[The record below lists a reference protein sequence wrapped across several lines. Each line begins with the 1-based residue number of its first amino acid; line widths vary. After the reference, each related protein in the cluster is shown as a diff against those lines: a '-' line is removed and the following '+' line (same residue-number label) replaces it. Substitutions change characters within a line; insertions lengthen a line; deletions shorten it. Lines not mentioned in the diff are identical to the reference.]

1 MLNKNYKKGSFLKSL
16 LLIPATAILFF
27 FIACN
32 NEGVNGDLNAE
43 DKVPAEEQ
51 IFYVV
56 EQMPAWAD
64 GGDLPMEM
72 RKFIAKNLI
81 YPDDAKENGVQ
92 GKVFVQFIVTSTGD
106 IKIPDPSQ
114 LPPEEK
120 DDGKIG
126 EVVVVTYKPI
136 NEQEP
141 SADDKYIQLLKDE
154 AVRVI
159 NLVPDV
165 IPGKQR
171 GKNVN
176 VIYTMPINFVM
187 Q

>member
-32 NEGVNGDLNAE
+32 NEDVNEDLITGD
-43 DKVPAEEQ
+43 DVVTEEQ

-56 EQMPAWAD
+56 EIMPAWP
-64 GGDLPMEM
+64 GGGELPLEM
-72 RKFIAKNLI
+72 RKFIATNLE
-81 YPDDAKENGVQ
+81 YPPEASANGVQ
-92 GKVFVQFIVTSTGD
+92 GKVFVHFIVTKTGE
-106 IKIPDPSQ
+106 IKIPDPSE
-114 LPPEEK
+114 LPPEETK
-120 DDGKIG
+120 TGEIS
-126 EVVVVTYKPI
+126 EVVVVTYRPV
-136 NEQEP
+136 NAEEP
-141 SADDKYIQLLKDE
+141 LADEKYIQLLKDE

-159 NLVPDV
+159 SEVPDV

-176 VIYTMPINFVM
+176 VIYTMPINFVL

>member
-1 MLNKNYKKGSFLKSL
+1 MLNKNYKKGSFLKSF

-32 NEGVNGDLNAE
+32 NEGVNEELAAVDNV
-43 DKVPAEEQ
+43 VPEEQ

-56 EQMPAWAD
+56 EEMPQWPG
-64 GGDLPMEM
+64 GGDLAMEI
-72 RKFIAKNLI
+72 RKFIAENLT
-81 YPDDAKENGVQ
+81 YPPEASVNGVQ
-92 GKVFVQFIVTSTGD
+92 GKVFVHFIVSKTGE
-106 IKIPDPSQ
+106 INIPDPSQ
-114 LPPEEK
+114 LPPEETETGEL
-120 DDGKIG
+120 D
-126 EVVVVTYKPI
+126 EVVVATYRPI
-136 NEQEP
+136 NEEEAMP
-141 SADDKYIQLLKDE
+141 DDKYIQLLKDE

-159 NLVPDV
+159 GEIPDV

-176 VIYTMPINFVM
+176 VIFTMPISFVL